1 METDVMRKLL
11 VLFAVAP
18 TVLYLSAC
26 ADTATLIATPDKIAI
41 RVIPIWYSGPA
52 VQMAEAHCAQF
63 GKDARLAGKYGRT
76 MQFVCVPRL

>member
-1 METDVMRKLL
+1 MRNLL

-26 ADTATLIATPDKIAI
+26 ANTATLIATPDEIAI

-76 MQFVCVPRL
+76 IHFDCVPRL